1 MLGKGSLFV
10 EAPHLLKPEMQF
22 DSFFFPHF
30 TWEGMENYIKDI
42 DFKKYLLF
50 VNSF

>member
-22 DSFFFPHF
+22 DSFFFP
-30 TWEGMENYIKDI
+30 I
-42 DFKKYLLF
+42 LLGREWKIT
-50 VNSF
+50 